1 MRLLELPHKT
11 ADYLCPVNGLADVYE
26 WKTGVR
32 IPEQLLFYARSG
44 FMLISDK
51 KAAPPKMIFFSAG
64 SIGRK
69 QYEFWGRMMDFELHS
84 GEGKSFG
91 NTLRDVRA
99 LIDREIPVIVFGLDM
114 YHLGYHDKFYHKM
127 HVPGHVVL
135 MVGYDA
141 ESIFVH
147 DNSKPEAQRIL
158 LSDLESAWANPY
170 LNISKKNAYI
180 GVGFSER
187 PRDSREILNSA
198 YREMAETFLNPPA
211 VFFGA
216 KGMKKLI
223 AELPSWN
230 RSFDDAVKEE
240 ICRFLV
246 MFTGSVLPILPKELD
261 ESDLSGLGNPRRGT
275 RDRFSEALMKYRRE
289 FGSEAWD
296 AAAGYFSESG
306 EHIEKIAEGF
316 TQMILN
322 CSYSDLPACIPLFE
336 KLLESEMKAFSQFL
350 LMPPQRG

>member
-1 MRLLELPHKT
+1 MRVLKLPHKT

-44 FMLISDK
+44 FMLISNK
-51 KAAPPKMIFFSAG
+51 KAAPPKMVFFSAG

-84 GEGKSFG
+84 GEGKSFE
-91 NTLRDVRA
+91 NTLREIRA
-99 LIDREIPVIVFGLDM
+99 LIDREIPVILFGLDM
-114 YHLGYHDKFYHKM
+114 YHLGYHEKFYHKT

-135 MVGYDA
+135 MVGYDS
-141 ESIFVH
+141 ECVFVH
-147 DNSKPEAQRIL
+147 DNSKRDTQRVR

-180 GVGFSER
+180 GVEFAKR
-187 PRDSREILNSA
+187 PRDPREILDRA
-198 YREMAETFLNPPA
+198 YREMAETFLVPPIG
-211 VFFGA
+211 FLGA

-230 RSFDDAVKEE
+230 CSFDNAVMEE

-246 MFTGSVLPILPKELD
+246 MFTGSVLPNLPKELD
-261 ESDLSGLGNPRRGT
+261 ESDLSGLDNPHRGT
-275 RDRFSEALMKYRRE
+275 RDRFAEALIKYTRE
-289 FGSEAWD
+289 FGSESW
-296 AAAGYFSESG
+296 AAAAEYFDESG
-306 EHIEKIAEGF
+306 ALIEEIAEGF

-322 CSYSDLPACIPLFE
+322 RSYSDLPGCIPLFE
-336 KLLESEMKAFSQFL
+336 RLLESETKAYSRFL
-350 LMPPQRG
+350 LSPTQRR